1 MNSKF
6 MQELEEILDLP
17 AGSLNEASDFKEL
30 PEWDSLAALSVLVM
44 IEDNY
49 KMMID
54 PSLLENSKTVGE
66 LLAHL
71 KAS

>member
-1 MNSKF
+1 MNSEF
-6 MQELEEILDLP
+6 IQALEEILDVPP
-17 AGSLNEASDFKEL
+17 ASLNEASDFKDL
-30 PEWDSLAALSVLVM
+30 PEWDSLAKLSVMVM

-49 KMMID
+49 KKLID
-54 PSLLENSKTVGE
+54 PSLLENSRTIGE